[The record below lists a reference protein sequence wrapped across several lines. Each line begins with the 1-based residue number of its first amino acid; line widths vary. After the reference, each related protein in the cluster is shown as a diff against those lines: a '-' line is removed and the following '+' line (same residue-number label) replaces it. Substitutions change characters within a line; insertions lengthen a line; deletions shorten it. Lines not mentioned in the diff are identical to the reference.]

1 MDKFFVNGGC
11 ATNKQLFTGVGK
23 CDVLEG
29 VSDYLIITRPNAE
42 FAIPED
48 GDFTSALKTA
58 INKPYNDE
66 GKAWIVGKITTNNA
80 PEGGDNIS
88 NTKGTRGG
96 SVVTG
101 QNPIS
106 IAYAFPGGVCMYN
119 QLSRLKGMEVRVL
132 RVDRSKNVFGTYDTD
147 DNKLKGFSASLWITE
162 TPEADGGD
170 VEMVTVTVSYGV
182 DYFKELE
189 QRSNLTLKEI
199 PDALRPVAI
208 VAGETTK
215 TFAVKYTCSGED
227 VDAATATLLAE
238 PANFV
243 GDTGDTISAV
253 TYDSATKLFTATGA
267 TKIKLATPDVLA
279 TAGVFGV
286 EGFDELVTLN

>member
-11 ATNKQLFTGVGK
+11 STNKQMFTGVGK

-29 VSDYLIITRPNAE
+29 VSDYLIITRPNADFE
-42 FAIPED
+42 VPKD
-48 GDFTSALKTA
+48 GDFTAALKTA
-58 INKPYNDE
+58 INKPYSDD

-80 PEGGDNIS
+80 PEGGDNIT

-96 SVVTG
+96 SIVTG
-101 QNPIS
+101 QNPVSIS
-106 IAYAFPGGVCMYN
+106 YAFPGGVCMYN

-132 RVDRSKNVFGTYDTD
+132 RVDRNKNVFGTYDADT
-147 DNKLKGFSASLWITE
+147 NKLKGFSASLWITE

-170 VEMVTVTVSYGV
+170 VEMVTVNVSYGV

-189 QRSNLTLKEI
+189 QRSNVTLAEI

-227 VDAATATLLAE
+227 IDGATATLLADTG
-238 PANFV
+238 NFV
-243 GDTGDTISAV
+243 GEGITAI
-253 TYDSATKLFTATGA
+253 TYDSETKLFTATGA

-279 TAGVFGV
+279 NAGVYGI
-286 EGFDELVTLN
+286 EGFDEEVTLK